1 MPKEVT
7 ELQAAMIKKIARDE
21 MTCLNGGE
29 PSNVAETETWAN
41 GVIETPQDKGVFTS
55 LLNAGLVWHQKEIDH
70 GQDASFLGLTE
81 AGFTVYKSL

>member
-29 PSNVAETETWAN
+29 PSNVAETET
-41 GVIETPQDKGVFTS
+41 
-55 LLNAGLVWHQKEIDH
+55 
-70 GQDASFLGLTE
+70 
-81 AGFTVYKSL
+81 